1 MTPGSDPSLLP
12 QKMGRESAAMLAS
25 VPLFF
30 GLPKRHLE
38 KIVKLAVTKHYVQ
51 DAKMVIAGDQGESF
65 FVILDGQALVTAGA
79 FTDVVI
85 GPGDFFGEM
94 ALLDGYPRSATVT
107 AESPVTV
114 MIITR
119 PKFLKLLESEPLIG
133 MAMLKT
139 LSQRVRTAGVLNY

>member
-1 MTPGSDPSLLP
+1 
-12 QKMGRESAAMLAS
+12 
-25 VPLFF
+25 
-30 GLPKRHLE
+30 
-38 KIVKLAVTKHYVQ
+38 
-51 DAKMVIAGDQGESF
+51 
-65 FVILDGQALVTAGA
+65 
-79 FTDVVI
+79 VI